1 MHEAVGSPER
11 EENGAYEAIKRM
23 MDVVLALAASI
34 VFAPL
39 VLVLMLLI
47 VVKDPG
53 SPVYLHKRVGFG
65 GRPIKV
71 MKLRTMRQGADQV
84 EEMLTPEQLEEYRKE
99 YKVDDDP
106 RLIGWEKTG
115 DGKTCFGARLRQFS
129 LDEVPQIFWNVL
141 IKGDMSLV
149 GPRPIL
155 QAELEENY
163 TPAQQKLLLSVKP
176 GITGFWQ
183 AYARNEVKY
192 GGGIRQ
198 QMELFYVTHRSLR
211 LDFKIMLATVKTVL
225 LRKGAK

>member
-198 QMELFYVTHRSLR
+198 QMELFYVSHRSLL